1 MLPTHTH
8 THTHTRLVR
17 SSIIRIRRKLG
28 PSWRNF
34 IRIAAINLSYVQINS
49 SLPVIIPIEWPQS
62 YLDFLDRFAVINID
76 LVSLLGMRC
85 VGDDLWDF
93 RTNILVACL
102 IPILGGSLIMSC
114 YR

>member
-1 MLPTHTH
+1 MKKLD
-8 THTHTRLVR
+8 R
-17 SSIIRIRRKLG
+17 SSIIRLRRKLG

-62 YLDFLDRFAVINID
+62 YLDFLDQLAWVNVD

-85 VGDDLWDF
+85 IGDGIWDF
-93 RTNILVACL
+93 RANIVVACL
-102 IPILGGSLIMSC
+102 IPVVGGSIILSC